1 MNATS
6 MTARSAGSGSDAAV
20 SVRALTRSIDTT
32 RGSARSR
39 SASWP

>member
-6 MTARSAGSGSDAAV
+6 MTARSTGSGSVAAV
-20 SVRALTRSIDTT
+20 SVRAFVRSIDTT
-32 RGSARSR
+32 RASARSR